1 MTDLEKLEAER
12 LFTGADNFIKDQNM
26 PAAMEELQYIIQQ
39 YPEFGKSYNHLGWI
53 YETKL
58 SNLVKAEELYKL
70 CIKYEPN
77 YKAAYLN
84 YAVVLS
90 TTRRYRDLENLLQ
103 QASQVP
109 AMDMGTIY
117 NEYAIMYE
125 AQGHYELAID
135 YYKKNIAELFND
147 NSIQTALN
155 SIERCKKKMDIL
167 QRS

>member
-12 LFTGADNFIKDQNM
+12 LFATADALIKEQNIA
-26 PAAMEELQYIIQQ
+26 AAMEELQYIIQQ
-39 YPEFGKSYNHLGWI
+39 YPTFGKSYNHLGWI

-58 SNLVKAEELYKL
+58 SNLAKAEELYKL

-90 TTRRYRDLENLLQ
+90 TSRRYKELETLLA
-103 QASQVP
+103 QAVQVP

-125 AQGHYELAID
+125 IQGHYQLAID
-135 YYKKNIAELFND
+135 HYKKNIAELFND
-147 NSIQTALN
+147 TSIQTALN

-167 QRS
+167 HRS

>member
-12 LFTGADNFIKDQNM
+12 LFAGADNFIKEQNM
-26 PAAMEELQYIIQQ
+26 PAAMQELQYIIQM
-39 YPEFGKSYNHLGWI
+39 YPEFGKSYNHLAWI

-58 SNLVKAEELYKL
+58 SNLPKAEELYKL
-70 CIKYEPN
+70 CIKYDPN

-90 TTRRYRDLENLLQ
+90 TTRRYKELETLLS
-103 QASQVP
+103 QALQVP
-109 AMDMGTIY
+109 NMDLSTIY

-125 AQGHYELAID
+125 VQGHYELAIEN
-135 YYKKNIAELFND
+135 YKKNIAGLFND

-155 SIERCKKKMDIL
+155 SIERCKKKMDIFN
-167 QRS
+167 RS

>member
-12 LFTGADNFIKDQNM
+12 LFVLADNFIKEQNM
-26 PAAMEELQYIIQQ
+26 PVAMEELQYIIVQ
-39 YPEFGKSYNHLGWI
+39 YPEFGKAYNHLGWI

-58 SNLVKAEELYKL
+58 ANLQKAEELYKL

-90 TTRRYRDLENLLQ
+90 TTRRYRDLENLLA
-103 QASQVP
+103 QAMQVP

-117 NEYAIMYE
+117 NEYAIMHE
-125 AQGHYELAID
+125 IQGHYELAID

-147 NSIQTALN
+147 TSIQTALN

-167 QRS
+167 HRS